1 MGNGHGEH
9 RQETGHKPGESSARR
24 NRVRSVTL
32 APEIW
37 EKFDAAR
44 ERLGLKPGAAFEQ
57 MVEAWLASDYM
68 EGGRSEPSRTCQQCG
83 DLFDGTARAQFC
95 PKCRELRKKE
105 QILARYERSKR
116 TDRTRID
123 WSGVD
128 WSRPIREIAAEKGV
142 IYVTAYAARKRL
154 CGGRDIPKAQGKWD
168 TVDWNKGNAEIARDM
183 GVSRQRVFEARKR
196 YAPPKPQQ
204 AAPLPDEERFRLLG
218 APYLAPE
225 VRPGDWLDDAERGP
239 IQVGGYTET
248 ARIPWPRTKK
258 RGKASLI
265 LCGDLIRAVQ
275 TESAQ
280 AIMHWWNVSNTIVAR
295 WRKLLGIGQ
304 AGSEGSLR
312 LYQLYKPQKL
322 TEDISARAREKARS
336 PESRAKISA
345 AKTGKPMPPRSQE
358 LLEKYRVSLLHQ
370 WESGARNR
378 TPVWT
383 PEADAQLLALR
394 AQGLTA
400 KQIAQEMGKTRY
412 SVKARFQT
420 LRGRR

>member
-9 RQETGHKPGESSARR
+9 RQETGHKPGEISTRR
-24 NRVRSVTL
+24 NKVRSVTL

-37 EKFDAAR
+37 EKIDAAR
-44 ERLGLKPGAAFEQ
+44 ERLGLKPREVFKQ
-57 MVEAWLASDYM
+57 MAEAWLASDYM
-68 EGGRSEPSRTCQQCG
+68 EGMRLEPSRTCQQCG

-95 PKCRELRKKE
+95 LKCRALRIKE
-105 QILARYERSKR
+105 KILARYERSKR
-116 TDRTRID
+116 TDRSRID

-142 IYVTAYAARKRL
+142 IYETAYAARKRL
-154 CGGRDIPKAQGKWD
+154 CGGKNIPKTQGKWD
-168 TVDWNKGNAEIARDM
+168 AVDWNKSNVAIARDM
-183 GVSRQRVFEARKR
+183 GVSRQLVFEARKR

-204 AAPLPDEERFRLLG
+204 AALLPDEERFRLLG
-218 APYLAPE
+218 GPYLAPE
-225 VRPGDWLDDAERGP
+225 VRPGDWLDDAERGL
-239 IQVGGYTET
+239 IQVGGYTEI

-312 LYQLYKPQKL
+312 LYQQYKPQKL
-322 TEDISARAREKARS
+322 PEDVAARGRENALT
-336 PESRAKISA
+336 PENRAKISA
-345 AKTGKPMPPRSQE
+345 AKTGKPMPPRSPE
-358 LLEKYRVSLLHQ
+358 WLEKNRASLLHQ

-383 PEADAQLLALR
+383 PEADAQLLTLR

-412 SVKARFQT
+412 SIKARLQS